1 VKCCYARLERLSARE
16 GSPMKS
22 FRLPEALQSP
32 DNQLAL
38 SYLRRYYKER
48 PDTPLGA
55 DFTGARFDIWDSSHT
70 RAADANRFTAD
81 DLVAVSF
88 LSVTVPPKAAW
99 ELLAGRPEDFNK
111 LLGQVPD
118 IDLADVD
125 PAEISQI
132 WPAWRL
138 WDELRT
144 LREVDWVIA
153 SKLLARKRP
162 RLIPIYDRVVKTVT
176 GGDRNYWVPLCQA
189 LQEEGK
195 TLYHRLFRLRSEA
208 ELPHEVSPLRV
219 FDVIAWME
227 GQYKGY

>member
-1 VKCCYARLERLSARE
+1 
-16 GSPMKS
+16 MKS

-32 DNQLAL
+32 DDQLAL

-48 PDTPLGA
+48 PDTPLRA
-55 DFTGARFDIWDSSHT
+55 DFTGARFDIWDSSYT

-81 DLVAVSF
+81 DLVAVTF

-99 ELLAGRPEDFNK
+99 VLLAGRPEDFNK
-111 LLGQVPD
+111 LLGQVSD

-125 PAEISQI
+125 PAEISQT

-162 RLIPIYDRVVKTVT
+162 RLTPIYDRVVKTVT
-176 GGDRNYWVPLCQA
+176 GGDRNY
-189 LQEEGK
+189 
-195 TLYHRLFRLRSEA
+195 
-208 ELPHEVSPLRV
+208 
-219 FDVIAWME
+219 
-227 GQYKGY
+227 